1 MLSLE
6 FVSILLDKYKRSINF
21 RQGTVLLIPYA
32 LLGFLIVCSQ
42 FSLSP
47 DPSAWGGDL
56 SLSHA
61 EPDDYLHNPDPKRDR
76 ASDDG
81 GHIFTARGLA
91 NLGCLVFLAVGII
104 TLLYVLLSVIP
115 EMPKP
120 IILQRWLS
128 NYLTFHQQADVEH
141 VRL

>member
-1 MLSLE
+1 MPFLE
-6 FVSILLDKYKRSINF
+6 FVPILVDQHKWPINF
-21 RQGTVLLIPYA
+21 RQGIVLLIAFTPLSDRA
-32 LLGFLIVCSQ
+32 FPQ

-56 SLSHA
+56 SLNHA

-76 ASDDG
+76 ASDGG

-91 NLGCLVFLAVGII
+91 NLGCIVFLAVGII
-104 TLLYVLLSVIP
+104 TLLYALLFP
-115 EMPKP
+115 APKTP
-120 IILQRWLS
+120 KLIILQRWVS
-128 NYLTFHQQADVEH
+128 HYLAFHHKTHVEH

>member
-1 MLSLE
+1 MLFLE
-6 FVSILLDKYKRSINF
+6 FVPILLDKYKWSINF
-21 RQGTVLLIPYA
+21 RQGTVLLIPSA

-76 ASDDG
+76 VSDDG

-91 NLGCLVFLAVGII
+91 NLGCIVFLAIGII
-104 TLLYVLLSVIP
+104 TLLYVLSSVIP
-115 EMPKP
+115 GTPKL
-120 IILQRWLS
+120 IILQCWLS
-128 NYLTFHQQADVEH
+128 HYLTFHQ
-141 VRL
+141 